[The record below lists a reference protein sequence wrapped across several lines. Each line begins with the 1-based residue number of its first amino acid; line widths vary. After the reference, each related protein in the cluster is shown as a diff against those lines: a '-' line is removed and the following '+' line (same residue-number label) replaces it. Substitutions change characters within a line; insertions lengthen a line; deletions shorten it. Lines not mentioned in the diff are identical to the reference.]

1 MLALLAAA
9 FTLAT
14 AIGGRVLAQ
23 RRQIGLLRA
32 IGLTPLGVTGLLVA
46 HYLVLAALAAPF
58 GLAGG
63 AFVAERLSASA
74 ADALGAPA
82 HPPPSAR
89 CSRSRCRRA
98 GRRRARHRAARL
110 ARRADA
116 GPGRARARP
125 RRRPRRA
132 PRASPRLARRLRL
145 PVVVGVGAKDAFAQ
159 RGRTILTVSSLAL
172 AAALVATAMGFE
184 ATMDRLASDPALR
197 AQPYELRV
205 ESSLPAAEVDRL
217 LARRGEVTAV
227 ARVREIV
234 MTGRGRTEIHAR
246 VLDGPLKAF
255 PYAIRDGR
263 AARAPGRGHARP
275 RGARRARRADRR
287 PRSRCAPAGSPCRC
301 AWSAATSSPT
311 TRAAARSRA

>member
-1 MLALLAAA
+1 M
-9 FTLAT
+9 
-14 AIGGRVLAQ
+14 LAQ

-82 HPPPSAR
+82 HPPPSAALLVVALLIALAVVALATALPAW
-89 CSRSRCRRA
+89 RA
-98 GRRRARHRAARL
+98 GRMPVQAAL
-110 ARRADA
+110 AL
-116 GPGRARARP
+116 GRGATSARASRV
-125 RRRPRRA
+125 A
-132 PRASPRLARRLRL
+132 AIARRLRL

-159 RGRTILTVSSLAL
+159 RGRTILTVSSLGL

-246 VLDGPLKAF
+246 VLDGPLEVV
-255 PYAIRDGR
+255 PLRHPR
-263 AARAPGRGHARP
+263 RSRRP
-275 RGARRARRADRR
+275 RRRARSRSAAGRSRR
-287 PRSRCAPAGSPCRC
+287 CTRRSATGSRCASPGSRSRCG
-301 AWSAATSSPT
+301 WSAATSSPT
-311 TRAAARSRA
+311 TTAAARSRA